1 MNLNN
6 IVIRDFRNYEQI
18 KLDFEPG
25 VNLIVGQNAQ
35 GKTNLLEAISYLG
48 SGKSFRAQKSAEMV
62 RFGADFSD
70 VEGEVYSQ
78 GREQTLRW
86 VIFSGARPRQVW
98 RNGVKK
104 KTAADVT
111 GVLQTVLFCPEDLMV
126 LKTGASARRRL
137 GDMALCQ
144 LRPNYEAAL
153 SEYGRILE
161 QKNRIL
167 KDRYENPGL
176 LEILPEYNARLCQV
190 GALLISYRAR
200 FYDGLGKAAEDFH
213 RKFSGGREDFQ
224 LQYKTVSTITDPFAP
239 VAELQNQLKEHLES
253 HYRAELESAQC
264 LTGPHKDDFDVLL
277 SGLNLKA
284 YGSQGQIRT
293 AAISLKLAQRELMG
307 KQLGETPVLLL
318 DDVLSEL
325 DPSRQDF
332 VLNQITDGQV
342 FITCCE
348 PGRFTKLGKTF
359 EIANGQFIKSNDH
372 YE

>member
-6 IVIRDFRNYEQI
+6 ISIRDFRNYEQLHI
-18 KLDFEPG
+18 DFEPG

-35 GKTNLLEAISYLG
+35 GKTNLLEAIAYLG
-48 SGKSFRAQKSAEMV
+48 SGKSFRTQKSAEMV
-62 RFGADFSD
+62 RFGADFAD
-70 VEGEVYSQ
+70 IEGEVCSQ

-86 VIFSGARPRQVW
+86 VIFSGTRPRQIW

-104 KTAADVT
+104 KTATDLA

-126 LKTGASARRRL
+126 LKAGASARRKL
-137 GDMALCQ
+137 GDMALSQ

-161 QKNRIL
+161 QKNHIL

-176 LEILPEYNARLCQV
+176 IEILPEYNHRLCQV

-200 FYDGLGKAAEDFH
+200 FYDGLGKAAGEFH
-213 RKFSGGREDFQ
+213 RHFSGGCEDFV

-239 VAELQNQLKEHLES
+239 VATLQQQLQEHLDR

-264 LTGPHKDDFDVLL
+264 LTGPHKDDFDVFL
-277 SGLNLKA
+277 SGLNLKSF
-284 YGSQGQIRT
+284 GSQGQVRT

-307 KQLGETPVLLL
+307 KQLGQTPVLLL

-325 DPSRQDF
+325 DPTRQDF

-348 PGRFTKLGKTF
+348 PGRFTKLGKTI
-359 EIANGQFIKSNDH
+359 EITNGKMITNT
-372 YE
+372 